1 MVTNIFSFI
10 EKVPHLIL
18 HKVLLSMKLK
28 RSFSHISHRYLMAKD
43 ESGKGVAFSHFRFDL
58 EEGDEVLYW

>member
-1 MVTNIFSFI
+1 MKFNIF
-10 EKVPHLIL
+10 
-18 HKVLLSMKLK
+18 VLYLP
-28 RSFSHISHRYLMAKD
+28 RYLMAKD